1 MPRDDV
7 PNTSTGDAPAAESDW
22 SSGGPRAQIRDVKD
36 KVVEEARSSIR
47 QARDSAT
54 SSLNQSRHRAAD
66 SIESIAGAV
75 RGTGERLRS
84 EHQESV
90 ANLTDSLADQVERLA
105 SYLRTRDLRA
115 VRDDVER
122 FARQQPSVAIGVA
135 LAIGLLGARF
145 IKSSQRGAARTW
157 RREDS
162 GPDYDTGTG
171 RHGYGQRTMVAGG
184 GYGGA

>member
-1 MPRDDV
+1 MTMPRDDV
-7 PNTSTGDAPAAESDW
+7 PNTSTGGPTVGEIDSP
-22 SSGGPRAQIRDVKD
+22 SGARAQMRDVKD

-84 EHQESV
+84 ENRESV
-90 ANLTDSLADQVERLA
+90 ANLTDSLADQVERLS

-115 VRDDVER
+115 VRDDMER
-122 FARQQPSVAIGVA
+122 FARQQPAVAIGVA

-145 IKSSQRGAARTW
+145 IKSS
-157 RREDS
+157 
-162 GPDYDTGTG
+162 P
-171 RHGYGQRTMVAGG
+171 AGG

>member
-7 PNTSTGDAPAAESDW
+7 PSSSTGGATVGEIDSPST
-22 SSGGPRAQIRDVKD
+22 GGPRAQMRDVKD
-36 KVVEEARSSIR
+36 KLVEEARSSIR

-66 SIESIAGAV
+66 SIESIASAV

-84 EHQESV
+84 ENRESV
-90 ANLTDSLADQVERLA
+90 ANLTDSLADQVERLS

-115 VRDDVER
+115 VREDVER
-122 FARQQPSVAIGVA
+122 FARQQPGVAIGVA

-145 IKSSQRGAARTW
+145 IKSSPA
-157 RREDS
+157 
-162 GPDYDTGTG
+162 
-171 RHGYGQRTMVAGG
+171 AGG